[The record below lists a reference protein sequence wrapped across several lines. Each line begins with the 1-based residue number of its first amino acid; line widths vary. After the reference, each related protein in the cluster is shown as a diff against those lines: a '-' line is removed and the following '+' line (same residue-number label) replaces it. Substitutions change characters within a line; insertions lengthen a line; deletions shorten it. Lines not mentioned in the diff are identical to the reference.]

1 MNKKALTLILALLAG
16 VLLPQT
22 RHSLGGVIVASG
34 AEKTRPTV
42 LRDGYVL
49 RGVDGKLSGTDA
61 NEVWFFAFRSD
72 VSDGQIHVPA
82 GTSLQLLPS
91 SALERIAADLTG
103 RPGAGYRLWARVTK
117 YKGRS
122 FLFPFYFLPLS
133 KVQDSGSTT
142 TADANST
149 DVAPPSQE
157 EARSAVGE
165 PNDTLTIPQEI
176 MQKLTTRPAVRRQQ
190 PEEQKDQGQPRR
202 TYKQDFILANRT
214 GFISDSPERGL
225 WGGDQFVFVLD
236 ALGRTVHPVSF
247 RLLPCQVLEQV
258 EQQQSIEPDRIRFN
272 TAGIV
277 TEYKG
282 NKYLL
287 LHRATRAYSHGN
299 FGR

>member
-1 MNKKALTLILALLAG
+1 MNKKAATLIFTLLAG
-16 VLLPQT
+16 VPVPQRT
-22 RHSLGGVIVASG
+22 HSLWGLTVAWG
-34 AEKTRPTV
+34 KEKTRPAV

-49 RGVDGKLSGTDA
+49 RGVDGRLSSADA
-61 NEVWFFAFRSD
+61 NEVWSFAFGSD
-72 VSDGQIHVPA
+72 VSDGQTHVPA

-103 RPGAGYRLWARVTK
+103 RPDAGYRLWARVTK

-133 KVQDSGSTT
+133 QVKDSGSTT
-142 TADANST
+142 IADANST
-149 DVAPPSQE
+149 DVAPPSE
-157 EARSAVGE
+157 GESRSAVSE
-165 PNDTLTIPQEI
+165 PKDTLAIPQEI
-176 MQKLTTRPAVRRQQ
+176 MQKLTARPAVRRQQ
-190 PEEQKDQGQPRR
+190 PEEQKGQGQPRR

-214 GFISDSPERGL
+214 GFIGDLPERGL

-236 ALGRTVHPVSF
+236 ALGRAVHPVSF